1 MAWPAINNSASQGD
15 PGKVYDL
22 WHAAIN
28 SRGLAFS
35 AESPA
40 DLIGALKASLNRI
53 KAPLAAQ
60 SAAATSSSTLNSGTV
75 VYPGELHVVGL
86 AWHVEGLWD
95 HQRRAQHDPDLD
107 HRQRGQLRVGDRP
120 QHRHIEH
127 RDHDRGAV
135 GGQRHC
141 VLGPRARSSVRC
153 GARWPAPTP
162 TF

>member
-1 MAWPAINNSASQGD
+1 MTVPGLPWWGNSVGTQYLLNSTTNAGYTNLWNGSMAWPAINNSASQGD

-60 SAAATSSSTLNSGTV
+60 SARPPA
-75 VYPGELHVVGL
+75 
-86 AWHVEGLWD
+86 
-95 HQRRAQHDPDLD
+95 
-107 HRQRGQLRVGDRP
+107 RQP
-120 QHRHIEH
+120 
-127 RDHDRGAV
+127 
-135 GGQRHC
+135 
-141 VLGPRARSSVRC
+141 
-153 GARWPAPTP
+153 
-162 TF
+162 